1 LEIEDFRR
9 RNGYLSNSRAV
20 TVLVERGDVAEDIK
34 IDLVKESR
42 QTLIEESTSIITKIM
57 YQIFSHILKNSD
69 KPLSDLKFDEVIEI
83 IRSVETK
90 DITAIPQ

>member
-1 LEIEDFRR
+1 
-9 RNGYLSNSRAV
+9 
-20 TVLVERGDVAEDIK
+20 
-34 IDLVKESR
+34 VKESR

-57 YQIFSHILKNSD
+57 YQIFSDILKNSD

-90 DITAIPQ
+90 EITTIPQ

>member
-1 LEIEDFRR
+1 
-9 RNGYLSNSRAV
+9 V
-20 TVLVERGDVAEDIK
+20 TALVERGDVAEDIE

-57 YQIFSHILKNSD
+57 CQIFSDILKNSD
-69 KPLSDLKFDEVIEI
+69 KSLTDLKFNEVIEI

-90 DITAIPQ
+90 EITAIPEL

>member
-1 LEIEDFRR
+1 LKIEDFRR

-20 TVLVERGDVAEDIK
+20 TALVERGDVAEDIE

-42 QTLIEESTSIITKIM
+42 QTLIEESTSIITKIAC
-57 YQIFSHILKNSD
+57 QIFSDILKNSD
-69 KPLSDLKFDEVIEI
+69 KPLSDLKFDEIIEI

-90 DITAIPQ
+90 EITAIPQ